1 MQVFKAFAKIAG
13 KKKMSALLYIVIFIV
28 ISILMANQSAKDN
41 NFKETKL
48 NICIIDMDNT
58 SASQKLVDYIN
69 SNHKIQN
76 IATDKDSILDSLY
89 YQSVDYV
96 LTINKGYSD
105 KISAGEVDNL
115 FSNYKVSG
123 TYSTEL
129 FESQLDQYITNLS
142 CYIAGGFSIDD
153 AISKTAQINDN
164 EIKVTTENF
173 SDSGSFNS
181 EHIYY
186 YFQYLPYIFIAILI
200 SCLCPALL
208 TINQKEIRSR
218 TNCSPVSTT
227 KQTFQITLGA
237 VIYAVIIW
245 LVFMIAALIICGK
258 MLLCKEGLLAI
269 LNSLVFML
277 VVLSI
282 TLLISTLAPNPKT
295 TDMIAN
301 TLGLGMSF
309 LCGVFVPQEFLG
321 KAVINTAHFL
331 PAYWFIR
338 ANNMLA
344 GVSDEL
350 FTNSKYFSYLGIE
363 LLFAAAIFS
372 IVLLVAKTK
381 VKSQNN

>member
-13 KKKMSALLYIVIFIV
+13 KKKMSALLYIVIFII

-58 SASQKLVDYIN
+58 SASQKLVDYIS

-105 KISAGEVDNL
+105 KISAGEIDNL

-164 EIKVTTENF
+164 EIKVITENF

-321 KAVINTAHFL
+321 KAVINAAHFL

-363 LLFAAAIFS
+363 FLFAAAIFS

>member
-13 KKKMSALLYIVIFIV
+13 KKKMSALLYIVIFII

-105 KISAGEVDNL
+105 KISVGEVDNL

>member
-258 MLLCKEGLLAI
+258 MLLCREGLLAI

-321 KAVINTAHFL
+321 KAVINAAHFL

>member
-13 KKKMSALLYIVIFIV
+13 KKKMSALIYIAIFII

-58 SASQKLVDYIN
+58 SASKNLVDYIN
-69 SNHKIQN
+69 SNHKVQN
-76 IATDKDSILDSLY
+76 IDTDKDTILDSLY
-89 YQSVDYV
+89 YQSIDYV

-105 KISAGEVDNL
+105 KISAGKVDNL
-115 FSNYKVSG
+115 FSNYKVAG

-129 FESQLDQYITNLS
+129 FESQLDQYVTNLS
-142 CYIAGGFSIDD
+142 CYIAGGLNIDD
-153 AISKTAQINDN
+153 AISKTAQINNN
-164 EIKVTTENF
+164 EIKVITEDF
-173 SDSGSFNS
+173 SDSGNFKS
-181 EHIYY
+181 EQIYY

-208 TINQKEIRSR
+208 TINKKEIRNR

-237 VIYAVIIW
+237 VIYAIIIW
-245 LVFMIAALIICGK
+245 LIFMFAALIICGK

-282 TLLISTLAPNPKT
+282 TILISTLAPNPKT

-321 KAVINTAHFL
+321 KAVINAAHFL

-350 FTNSKYFSYLGIE
+350 YSNSKYFSYLGIE
-363 LLFAAAIFS
+363 LLFAVAIFS
-372 IVLLVAKTK
+372 VVLLVAKTK
-381 VKSQNN
+381 IKSQSN

>member
-105 KISAGEVDNL
+105 KISVGEVDNL

-258 MLLCKEGLLAI
+258 MLLCREGLLAI

-321 KAVINTAHFL
+321 KAVINAAHFL

>member
-153 AISKTAQINDN
+153 AISKTAQINDY

-258 MLLCKEGLLAI
+258 MLLCREGLLAI

>member
-153 AISKTAQINDN
+153 AISKTAQINDY

-258 MLLCKEGLLAI
+258 MLLCREGLLAI

-321 KAVINTAHFL
+321 KAVINAAHFL

-363 LLFAAAIFS
+363 FLFAAAIFS